1 MDFVKF
7 SKYWDRIF
15 LFFWQNVPGLFTNN
29 HVSELCCVNSLFL
42 KKNILQVSANW
53 RDYSSCFPIVA
64 WYRISAHKQFGASCV
79 VFFGSPRSKCFQWVT
94 GLDSSL
100 PPGLS
105 DYRVMLLEY
114 MHSVWFGQRLAEIM
128 KVFLG
133 KNRSYLDGS
142 IMLVLFPK
150 PVNIVRHN

>member
-1 MDFVKF
+1 M
-7 SKYWDRIF
+7 
-15 LFFWQNVPGLFTNN
+15 
-29 HVSELCCVNSLFL
+29 
-42 KKNILQVSANW
+42 
-53 RDYSSCFPIVA
+53 
-64 WYRISAHKQFGASCV
+64 
-79 VFFGSPRSKCFQWVT
+79 T

-128 KVFLG
+128 KAFLG
-133 KNRSYLDGS
+133 KNRSYLDDS